1 MGGKFKRGR
10 IVCPYEFDPGVE
22 GPASFT
28 IEQLGPGNFVYYIDS
43 VKTKDSFVDVPLFG
57 TEGKAER
64 KCPEATKARIEE
76 LLAACDHKA
85 VIDYLY
91 SIMASEKIKSLTIS
105 AASVKDVD
113 FAAYD
118 LCVAIPDF
126 NHFGEFLNALLD
138 ARKSNAGFN
147 YIILSPYMNR
157 ASACI
162 GVPLMERWAWL
173 GYNRHFAADYGE
185 NGEIKKVA
193 ADWLTSYPDAQ
204 RDLIA
209 STTAPKSA
217 LYKKPIE
224 MDNITMKDGTHP
236 IRYSADDGEIPENVW
251 LFSSGA
257 ILDTLPYGGANDRIE
272 WYAAGCKKYFNKEF
286 PEKNPLAH
294 RFTNDMLKYGNGEMS
309 FPGIIFRIRRMG

>member
-1 MGGKFKRGR
+1 MGGKFKRGK
-10 IVCPYEFDPGVE
+10 IVCPYEFDSGVE
-22 GPASFT
+22 GPTSFT

-64 KCPEATKARIEE
+64 KCPETTKAHIED

-85 VIDYLY
+85 VIGYLY

-157 ASACI
+157 ASTCI
-162 GVPLMERWAWL
+162 GVPLMERRAWL
-173 GYNRHFAADYGE
+173 GYDRHFAADYGE